1 MQLSEMIALFQK
13 LDIIKTMLAAE
24 VIKLVNVILV
34 LPATNVV
41 GKRSFSS
48 LKRIKTYLPSATANN
63 RLNHLL
69 ILDIHK
75 LLTDRLDLTKVVD
88 EFVERCKG
96 RNQNLDFDSLRH
108 FLL

>member
-69 ILDIHK
+69 ILHK

-88 EFVERCKG
+88 EFVERSKG

>member
-1 MQLSEMIALFQK
+1 
-13 LDIIKTMLAAE
+13 MLAAE
-24 VIKLVNVILV
+24 IIKLVKVILV
-34 LPATNVV
+34 LPATNAV

-69 ILDIHK
+69 VLHIHQ

-88 EFVERCKG
+88 EFVERREG
-96 RNQNLDFDSLRH
+96 RKSKFGL
-108 FLL
+108 